1 MQKFQLERRFY
12 VQPMCRAFH
21 VEAESSLMA
30 GSPFQ
35 GGVGHAGSGG
45 YVPAKQGTFVEEE
58 EGSNLEH

>member
-1 MQKFQLERRFY
+1 
-12 VQPMCRAFH
+12 MCRAFH

-35 GGVGHAGSGG
+35 GGAGHAGSGG